1 MPQDWERQHHRS
13 LRADRRNLTS
23 TITGTHMFELIALI
37 GLIAIGA
44 YGIRRS
50 TDTPLD
56 RVHQSLW
63 PYLHH

>member
-1 MPQDWERQHHRS
+1 
-13 LRADRRNLTS
+13 
-23 TITGTHMFELIALI
+23 MFELIALI

-50 TDTPLD
+50 TDAPLD